1 MLYAVFFVAG
11 LLLLV
16 FVIHKYL
23 ENKKLI
29 RNGIR
34 TTGKVIGL
42 KKEKDSDGDEMFRPV
57 YEFFTNTNQR
67 IVFESDYS
75 LSFKIRK
82 IGDEVR
88 IIYDWQN
95 PKNAKVDTLRE
106 FYLPVIFGFVIA
118 LVFIVIGCRF
128 FFE

>member
-118 LVFIVIGCRF
+118 LVFIVIGCRY